1 MSAHFATKDKLL
13 EEVGPM
19 AEQGAKGWIEVSPRV
34 DLIKFQLAPRGYRNG
49 FLNDDMSSWEQL
61 FGPDQAYKVEDA

>member
-1 MSAHFATKDKLL
+1 
-13 EEVGPM
+13 M

-49 FLNDDMSSWEQL
+49 FFNDDMSSWEQL